1 MLDRV
6 WDLPAVELDAQG
18 YLSDFW
24 AHHERSEGA
33 FWKLE
38 RRQSFREPDEPGW
51 VAMNNGDWQGAL
63 AAVEKQRS
71 ATESGDATVS
81 GRESRRLRIV
91 ERPIS
96 PYLQWE
102 LHVLQVRAEAGLQDI
117 RILDASQV
125 SDLEAEGQLPEL
137 VFLGTD
143 VLYEVLYDS
152 DGTHVGGRR
161 HDDPAVIRTCL
172 RQLMELHGA
181 GERLLTYFEREIAPL
196 PAPDV
201 HA

>member
-1 MLDRV
+1 MR
-6 WDLPAVELDAQG
+6 LDAQG

-24 AHHERSEGA
+24 RHHERSEGA

-38 RRQSFREPDEPGW
+38 RRQTFREPDDPGW
-51 VAMNNGDWQGAL
+51 VAMSNGDWGRAL
-63 AAVEKQRS
+63 AAVEEQRS
-71 ATESGDATVS
+71 ATRSEDPTVS
-81 GRESRRLRIV
+81 GRESHRLRIV
-91 ERPIS
+91 EQPIS

-117 RILDASQV
+117 RVLDASQV
-125 SDLEAEGQLPEL
+125 SDLEAEHQLPEL
-137 VFLGTD
+137 VFLGTE
-143 VLYEVLYDS
+143 VMYEVLYDS
-152 DGTHVGGRR
+152 DGTHSGGLR
-161 HDDPAVIRTCL
+161 HDDPAVVRACL
-172 RQLMELHGA
+172 RQLMKMHGT